1 MLNEFEMEPVAPES
15 LKSSKS
21 FIASFAGEHV
31 AGTEFVIGA
40 LFVSWGVS
48 TGDLLIGLLIGN
60 TLAVLTWALITAPIA
75 TDTRLTLYA
84 YLEKIAGPGT
94 IKVYSLVNG
103 VLFCILAGAMVT
115 VSASAVRVLFD
126 LPAQVNWYPTDAG
139 FVIVALTVG
148 AVGSYIAMNG
158 FTKVTRFAEVC
169 APWMILMFIIGAVI
183 SLPVLVAQPDSI
195 SQISN
200 LNDLYT
206 LAESYIWVES
216 QSDIGLMH
224 VAAFA
229 WVANL
234 SMHGSLGDLTLL
246 RYAKRSHYGYYSS
259 LGMFIGHYLAWI
271 CAGVMGA
278 AAGLLLNQNVTQL
291 DAGEVAF
298 QTLGL
303 VGILAVIIAGWTTSN
318 PTIYRAG
325 LAFQSINHKWNR
337 KAVTLLTGIVTTII
351 ACFPFVF
358 TGLLDFVGV
367 MGLMLS
373 PVGAVI
379 VTEHWIFPRLGLT
392 RYWNS
397 YKRNTTNYAAI
408 ISWLSALSLAMVLN
422 YYFNIH
428 LFFLVVPV
436 WIWSTLCYLGMS
448 FLAGAKQTYEE
459 AEIYEKQELSRKEA
473 ESKYLNNEQLNKVTT
488 KKEHGNRM
496 CEWVANLSLLSLA
509 FIASGIFLGLSHNS
523 IKMWLIFPTIIY
535 FVSASY
541 RIFKVRDT

>member
-148 AVGSYIAMNG
+148 AVVSYIAMNG

-408 ISWLSALSLAMVLN
+408 ISWFSALSLAMVLN

>member
-148 AVGSYIAMNG
+148 AVVSYIAMNG

-397 YKRNTTNYAAI
+397 YKRNTTHYAAI

>member
-148 AVGSYIAMNG
+148 AVVSYIAMNG

-428 LFFLVVPV
+428 LFFWL
-436 WIWSTLCYLGMS
+436 
-448 FLAGAKQTYEE
+448 FLFGFGQHFAT
-459 AEIYEKQELSRKEA
+459 
-473 ESKYLNNEQLNKVTT
+473 
-488 KKEHGNRM
+488 
-496 CEWVANLSLLSLA
+496 
-509 FIASGIFLGLSHNS
+509 
-523 IKMWLIFPTIIY
+523 
-535 FVSASY
+535 
-541 RIFKVRDT
+541 

>member
-148 AVGSYIAMNG
+148 AVVSYIAMNG

-422 YYFNIH
+422 YYFNID
-428 LFFLVVPV
+428 LFFLVAPV

>member
-15 LKSSKS
+15 LKSSRS

-94 IKVYSLVNG
+94 IRVYSLVNG

-126 LPAQVNWYPTDAG
+126 VPAQVNWYPTDVG
-139 FVIVALTVG
+139 FVIVACSVG
-148 AVGSYIAMNG
+148 AVVSYIAMNG

-169 APWMILMFIIGAVI
+169 APWMILMFFIGAVI
-183 SLPVLVAQPDSI
+183 SVPVLIAQPDNI
-195 SQISN
+195 SQISSV
-200 LNDLYT
+200 NDLYT

-216 QSDIGLMH
+216 QSDIGLLH

-246 RYAKRSHYGYYSS
+246 RYAKRSYYGYYSS

-278 AAGLLLNQNVTQL
+278 SAGLLLNLSVTQL

-298 QTLGL
+298 QTLGM

-337 KAVTLLTGIVTTII
+337 KTVTLLTGIVTTII

-358 TGLLDFVGV
+358 TGLLDFVGL

-379 VTEHWIFPRLGLT
+379 VTEHWLFPKLGLT
-392 RYWNS
+392 RYWNF
-397 YKRNTTNYAAI
+397 YKKNTTNYAAI
-408 ISWLSALSLAMVLN
+408 ISWFSALVIAAALN
-422 YYFNIH
+422 YYLNVH

-436 WIWSTLCYLGMS
+436 WIWSTLCYLGIA
-448 FLAGAKQTYEE
+448 FFVGAKKVYEE
-459 AEIYEKQELSRKEA
+459 AEIFENQESHRKET
-473 ESKYLNNEQLNKVTT
+473 ERKYLNNEPLNTT
-488 KKEHGNRM
+488 ATENEQGNRISI
-496 CEWVANLSLLSLA
+496 WVANLSLISIVLIS
-509 FIASGIFLGLSHNS
+509 FGVFWGVSHNS
-523 IKMWLIFPTIIY
+523 IKTWLILPTIVY
-535 FVSASY
+535 FVFATY
-541 RIFKVRDT
+541 RIVTDSSN

>member
-148 AVGSYIAMNG
+148 AVVSYIAMNG

-224 VAAFA
+224 VAAF
-229 WVANL
+229 
-234 SMHGSLGDLTLL
+234 GGFDLIMNAYKEAIKKKYKFFL
-246 RYAKRSHYGYYSS
+246 RVPRHRQK
-259 LGMFIGHYLAWI
+259 IK
-271 CAGVMGA
+271 
-278 AAGLLLNQNVTQL
+278 QN
-291 DAGEVAF
+291 
-298 QTLGL
+298 TLGPIL
-303 VGILAVIIAGWTTSN
+303 VTVMDKERYKDYQKIVNISN
-318 PTIYRAG
+318 N
-325 LAFQSINHKWNR
+325 F
-337 KAVTLLTGIVTTII
+337 
-351 ACFPFVF
+351 CFNCKCITFLWSKYSFCRFNDGRCFF
-358 TGLLDFVGV
+358 TGCYNKQY
-367 MGLMLS
+367 
-373 PVGAVI
+373 
-379 VTEHWIFPRLGLT
+379 
-392 RYWNS
+392 RYSN
-397 YKRNTTNYAAI
+397 
-408 ISWLSALSLAMVLN
+408 
-422 YYFNIH
+422 
-428 LFFLVVPV
+428 
-436 WIWSTLCYLGMS
+436 
-448 FLAGAKQTYEE
+448 
-459 AEIYEKQELSRKEA
+459 
-473 ESKYLNNEQLNKVTT
+473 
-488 KKEHGNRM
+488 
-496 CEWVANLSLLSLA
+496 
-509 FIASGIFLGLSHNS
+509 
-523 IKMWLIFPTIIY
+523 
-535 FVSASY
+535 
-541 RIFKVRDT
+541 

>member
-148 AVGSYIAMNG
+148 AVVSYIAMNG

>member
-1 MLNEFEMEPVAPES
+1 
-15 LKSSKS
+15 
-21 FIASFAGEHV
+21 
-31 AGTEFVIGA
+31 
-40 LFVSWGVS
+40 
-48 TGDLLIGLLIGN
+48 
-60 TLAVLTWALITAPIA
+60 
-75 TDTRLTLYA
+75 
-84 YLEKIAGPGT
+84 
-94 IKVYSLVNG
+94 
-103 VLFCILAGAMVT
+103 
-115 VSASAVRVLFD
+115 
-126 LPAQVNWYPTDAG
+126 
-139 FVIVALTVG
+139 
-148 AVGSYIAMNG
+148 
-158 FTKVTRFAEVC
+158 
-169 APWMILMFIIGAVI
+169 
-183 SLPVLVAQPDSI
+183 
-195 SQISN
+195 
-200 LNDLYT
+200 
-206 LAESYIWVES
+206 
-216 QSDIGLMH
+216 
-224 VAAFA
+224 
-229 WVANL
+229 
-234 SMHGSLGDLTLL
+234 
-246 RYAKRSHYGYYSS
+246 
-259 LGMFIGHYLAWI
+259 
-271 CAGVMGA
+271 
-278 AAGLLLNQNVTQL
+278 
-291 DAGEVAF
+291 
-298 QTLGL
+298 
-303 VGILAVIIAGWTTSN
+303 
-318 PTIYRAG
+318 
-325 LAFQSINHKWNR
+325 
-337 KAVTLLTGIVTTII
+337 
-351 ACFPFVF
+351 
-358 TGLLDFVGV
+358 

>member
-1 MLNEFEMEPVAPES
+1 MRSEFEMEPVAPES
-15 LKSSKS
+15 LKSSRS

-48 TGDLLIGLLIGN
+48 TSDLLIGLLIGN
-60 TLAVLTWALITAPIA
+60 TLAILSWALITAPIA

-84 YLEKIAGPGT
+84 YLERIAGPGT

-126 LPAQVNWYPTDAG
+126 VPAQVNWYPTDAG
-139 FVIVALTVG
+139 FVIVACSVG
-148 AVGSYIAMNG
+148 AVVSYIAMNG

-169 APWMILMFIIGAVI
+169 APWMILMFFIGAVI
-183 SLPVLVAQPDSI
+183 SVPLLVAQPDNI
-195 SQISN
+195 SQISSV
-200 LNDLYT
+200 NDLYT
-206 LAESYIWVES
+206 LAERYIWVES
-216 QSDIGLMH
+216 QSDIGLLH

-246 RYAKRSHYGYYSS
+246 RYAKHSYYGYYSS

-278 AAGLLLNQNVTQL
+278 AAGLLLNQSITQL

-337 KAVTLLTGIVTTII
+337 KTVTLITGMVTTII

-358 TGLLDFVGV
+358 TGLLDFVGI

-379 VTEHWIFPRLGLT
+379 VTEHWLFPKLGLT
-392 RYWNS
+392 RYWNY
-397 YKRNTTNYAAI
+397 YKRNTTNFAAI
-408 ISWLSALSLAMVLN
+408 ISWFSALFVAAALN
-422 YYFNIH
+422 YYLNVH

-436 WIWSTLCYLGMS
+436 WIWSTFCYLGMA
-448 FLAGAKQTYEE
+448 FFVGAKQVYEE
-459 AEIYEKQELSRKEA
+459 AEIFENQESNRKEA
-473 ESKYLNNEQLNKVTT
+473 ERRYLNYEPLDTTATENEQ
-488 KKEHGNRM
+488 GSRISI
-496 CEWVANLSLLSLA
+496 WVANLSLLSIVL
-509 FIASGIFLGLSHNS
+509 ISLGVFWGVSHNS
-523 IKMWLIFPTIIY
+523 IKMWLILPTIVY
-535 FVSASY
+535 FVFATY
-541 RIFKVRDT
+541 RIVTDSSN